1 MDTVQLENLLL
12 VFSPIVFGFFPALLD
27 VIRLKRKPPNMLI
40 ALLVAISSLA
50 WTPSR
55 LDIEGIPVNASLTI
69 AIAAHQRPA
78 S

>member
-12 VFSPIVFGFFPALLD
+12 VLSPIVFGFFPALLD
-27 VIRLKRKPPNMLI
+27 VISLKRKPPNMLI

-55 LDIEGIPVNASLTI
+55 LDILVVVFGLINVPAVPMLT
-69 AIAAHQRPA
+69 A
-78 S
+78 